1 MNQDWADGL
10 TEEKAAYA
18 THVVINQ
25 VFAEFIK
32 RKHGIDCTGIT
43 TVYKD
48 GKIIAQG

>member
-32 RKHGIDCTGIT
+32 RKHGIDCTESQPST
-43 TVYKD
+43 STEK
-48 GKIIAQG
+48 